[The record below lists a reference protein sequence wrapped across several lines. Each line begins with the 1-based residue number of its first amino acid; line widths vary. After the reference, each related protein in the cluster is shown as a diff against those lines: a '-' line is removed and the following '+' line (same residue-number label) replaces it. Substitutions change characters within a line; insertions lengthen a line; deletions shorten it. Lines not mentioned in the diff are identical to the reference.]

1 MLDCHPYERRDC
13 VLLTAL
19 RPGIHTA
26 SLPCLHSEQINE
38 SQRLSVTCNQ
48 MLWLIGMTV
57 PLRDCGSEVELTV
70 GKAAV
75 SLKCEFTEIT

>member
-1 MLDCHPYERRDC
+1 
-13 VLLTAL
+13 
-19 RPGIHTA
+19 
-26 SLPCLHSEQINE
+26 
-38 SQRLSVTCNQ
+38 

-75 SLKCEFTEIT
+75 SLKCEFTGIK